1 METSRGDAAA
11 ATWLFR
17 GDEAHT
23 SGTAPALLASLGRPG
38 TASARPTSRPGT
50 ASASMRPPTARRL
63 PKSDLASTADLAM
76 RNLPRGA
83 TIWRARDIYQ
93 YGVAVAET
101 RERPRAA
108 AP

>member
-1 METSRGDAAA
+1 
-11 ATWLFR
+11 
-17 GDEAHT
+17 
-23 SGTAPALLASLGRPG
+23 
-38 TASARPTSRPGT
+38 
-50 ASASMRPPTARRL
+50 
-63 PKSDLASTADLAM
+63 M